1 MIVAYTYI
9 KILFNGTFTV
19 SHTQSTCN
27 CSLCKRSVIH
37 LVAQKYQT
45 TSRGYLSWKVLGIIL
60 LFILMNMLINAKSSY
75 HDNYLQIGERLLKR
89 RLYSKIKLLMDLSN
103 EVTFKSTNKVS
114 IDDHNFVIANYI
126 DNSTSN
132 LHDIISNDG
141 QWSFVVV
148 CVCDDKLQ
156 CSSNLTIPGRSCM
169 AHQQMLATTAAKI
182 IHTAVQVWLALCY
195 ILVIVMCRY
204 GSI

>member
-1 MIVAYTYI
+1 
-9 KILFNGTFTV
+9 
-19 SHTQSTCN
+19 
-27 CSLCKRSVIH
+27 
-37 LVAQKYQT
+37 
-45 TSRGYLSWKVLGIIL
+45 
-60 LFILMNMLINAKSSY
+60 
-75 HDNYLQIGERLLKR
+75 
-89 RLYSKIKLLMDLSN
+89 MDLSN

-141 QWSFVVV
+141 QWSFVVQ

-156 CSSNLTIPGRSCM
+156 CSSNLTIPEHSCM

-195 ILVIVMCRY
+195 ILVIVMCQY
-204 GSI
+204 GSIYCLRVCFSVQTVCEIWFLLETATQNFVVNFPGTQFQA